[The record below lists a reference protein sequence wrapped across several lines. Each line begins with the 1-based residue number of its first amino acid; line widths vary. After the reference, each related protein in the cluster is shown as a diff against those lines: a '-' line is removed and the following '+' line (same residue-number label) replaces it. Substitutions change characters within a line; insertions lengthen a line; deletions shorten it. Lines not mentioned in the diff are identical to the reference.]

1 MSFKKNKYIVIINA
15 VSKELVNFVYR
26 YFLMKREVARTLFD
40 TTTIPLFSQYF
51 GTWADNQVP
60 NTYSHYSDIA
70 IETLL
75 EKLLPVMEKHTDLK
89 LSPTYSYAR
98 IYKNG
103 DTLFRHKDRY
113 SCEVSTTMNLGG
125 ERWPI
130 FVEPD
135 SSKGRFEDKK
145 YISDNTPGIKIDLEP
160 GDMLVYSGCEIEHWR
175 EKFEG
180 INCGQV
186 FLHYNNI
193 DNMKEDNKF
202 DGRPYLGLPSSFK

>member
-1 MSFKKNKYIVIINA
+1 
-15 VSKELVNFVYR
+15 
-26 YFLMKREVARTLFD
+26 
-40 TTTIPLFSQYF
+40 
-51 GTWADNQVP
+51 
-60 NTYSHYSDIA
+60 
-70 IETLL
+70 
-75 EKLLPVMEKHTDLK
+75 MEKHTDLK

-175 EKFEG
+175 EPLMGK
-180 INCGQV
+180 NHAQV
-186 FLHYNNI
+186 FLHYNEKNGRF
-193 DNMKEDNKF
+193 NVPN
-202 DGRPYLGLPSSFK
+202 DGRPILGMEGKLRSQSAMKLQDTNYEDKEQKTESVKKVIY